1 MTADLYDDRAAGW
14 PLTRREL
21 FMIFAFWTSLAI
33 LSVANRFLDPRGP
46 GLQFGA
52 PTAPIAL
59 AFIESW
65 MWALLTPLI
74 FWLSSRY
81 SVVRTNWVVPL
92 IVCLI
97 AGVIVAAFADALFD
111 FARFSLLR
119 RPSRRGATFLPFRGV
134 AQLWFLNE
142 FFIYVAILV
151 TGFAREY
158 YRQFRRRQSEAVLLR
173 AQTSQLQ
180 AQLAVARLEALQ
192 MQLNPHFLF
201 NTLHAISALVERD
214 PAGVRRMITRLSELM
229 RYVLEGSSE
238 PEVRVEDEVDF
249 LKRYLE
255 IMEIRFQGR
264 LEVAMNID
272 PAAREALVPN
282 LILQA
287 IVENAIKHGTSRVSG
302 VGRLE
307 LEAVRRG
314 DRLTLRVRDNGTGFD
329 EGSAEG
335 VGLRNTRARLEQLYG
350 TEQKFEVRNE
360 DGFTV
365 AEIEIPFHTRAD
377 FRASGVASE

>member
-1 MTADLYDDRAAGW
+1 
-14 PLTRREL
+14 
-21 FMIFAFWTSLAI
+21 
-33 LSVANRFLDPRGP
+33 
-46 GLQFGA
+46 
-52 PTAPIAL
+52 
-59 AFIESW
+59 
-65 MWALLTPLI
+65 
-74 FWLSSRY
+74 
-81 SVVRTNWVVPL
+81 
-92 IVCLI
+92 
-97 AGVIVAAFADALFD
+97 
-111 FARFSLLR
+111 
-119 RPSRRGATFLPFRGV
+119 
-134 AQLWFLNE
+134 
-142 FFIYVAILV
+142 
-151 TGFAREY
+151 
-158 YRQFRRRQSEAVLLR
+158 
-173 AQTSQLQ
+173 
-180 AQLAVARLEALQ
+180 
-192 MQLNPHFLF
+192 
-201 NTLHAISALVERD
+201 
-214 PAGVRRMITRLSELM
+214 MITRLSELM

-302 VGRLE
+302 TGRLE
-307 LEAVRRG
+307 LEAVRRE
-314 DRLTLRVRDNGTGFD
+314 DRLVLRVRDNGTGFD

>member
-1 MTADLYDDRAAGW
+1 MSSSS
-14 PLTRREL
+14 
-21 FMIFAFWTSLAI
+21 TSH
-33 LSVANRFLDPRGP
+33 P
-46 GLQFGA
+46 G
-52 PTAPIAL
+52 
-59 AFIESW
+59 
-65 MWALLTPLI
+65 
-74 FWLSSRY
+74 
-81 SVVRTNWVVPL
+81 
-92 IVCLI
+92 
-97 AGVIVAAFADALFD
+97 D
-111 FARFSLLR
+111 
-119 RPSRRGATFLPFRGV
+119 
-134 AQLWFLNE
+134 
-142 FFIYVAILV
+142 
-151 TGFAREY
+151 GFARELT
-158 YRQFRRRQSEAVLLR
+158 QFRRRQSEASVAR
-173 AQTSQLQ
+173 KPRTAGT
-180 AQLAVARLEALQ
+180 ARCARLEALQ
-192 MQLNPHFLF
+192 MQLNPYFLF

-264 LEVAMNID
+264 LQVAMNID

-302 VGRLE
+302 IGRLE

-314 DRLTLRVRDNGTGFD
+314 DRLVLRVRDNGTGFE
-329 EGSAEG
+329 EGAAEG
-335 VGLRNTRARLEQLYG
+335 VGLSNTRARLEQLYG

-377 FRASGVASE
+377 FRASGVRVSDEADAAGPDHRRRATGRQRLRYFFVASHAWRSLAASITVRRG